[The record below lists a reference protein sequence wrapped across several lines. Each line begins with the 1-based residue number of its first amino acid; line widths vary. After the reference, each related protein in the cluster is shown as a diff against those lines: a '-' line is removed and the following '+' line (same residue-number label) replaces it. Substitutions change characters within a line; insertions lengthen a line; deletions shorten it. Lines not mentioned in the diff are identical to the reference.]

1 MPSKKILNIW
11 TRTDARRGRHEYC
24 KDYGKFRQGDWR
36 RNARRAAVPA
46 AQAINKRQQAQLDT
60 LAPAGAHQ
68 LRGSFFF
75 GGGTRLLVRERRREE
90 HDDRGEEPEAERREE
105 VAAEVALV

>member
-1 MPSKKILNIW
+1 MNTWLLLALAGVADSALV
-11 TRTDARRGRHEYC
+11 DDSDVRRC
-24 KDYGKFRQGDWR
+24 SL
-36 RNARRAAVPA
+36 AV
-46 AQAINKRQQAQLDT
+46 QAINKRQQAQLDT

>member
-1 MPSKKILNIW
+1 MHSL
-11 TRTDARRGRHEYC
+11 
-24 KDYGKFRQGDWR
+24 
-36 RNARRAAVPA
+36 AV
-46 AQAINKRQQAQLDT
+46 QAINKRQQAQLDT

-68 LRGSFFF
+68 GDFFF

>member
-1 MPSKKILNIW
+1 MLKIGTSTNPCYASIHAYKGAVATAKPHNRRLP
-11 TRTDARRGRHEYC
+11 RHGARH
-24 KDYGKFRQGDWR
+24 
-36 RNARRAAVPA
+36 AVV
-46 AQAINKRQQAQLDT
+46 QAINKRQQAQLDT

>member
-1 MPSKKILNIW
+1 M
-11 TRTDARRGRHEYC
+11 
-24 KDYGKFRQGDWR
+24 Q
-36 RNARRAAVPA
+36 RAAMQEYPYVCGTG
-46 AQAINKRQQAQLDT
+46 INKRQQAQLDT